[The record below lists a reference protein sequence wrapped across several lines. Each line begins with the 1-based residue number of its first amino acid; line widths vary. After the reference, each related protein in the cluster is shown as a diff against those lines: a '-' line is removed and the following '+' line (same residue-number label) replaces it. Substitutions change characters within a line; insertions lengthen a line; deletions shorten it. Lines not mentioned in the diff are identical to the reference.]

1 VIDRARLSLAA
12 AALAAL
18 LVVPGA
24 RPVDAQLPD
33 LASRCVA
40 AGTGDAFNCQR
51 YALGARLAHAGLGLA
66 LTGGNAF
73 QGSTST
79 LGRRFGATPRVALS
93 VRGAM
98 TRFPTIGSV
107 GGGVSGEWT
116 VSPSIHGQVTVGVFD
131 GVQPGPTVGGLF
143 SIDLIGTA
151 GVAFLPDTRGFEGHM
166 SGFGYGVRLGVIRE
180 SFTLPGIT
188 LSATRT
194 HGGSMDF
201 QGGDYGVA
209 FDGVLTTSLR
219 GVVGKELMIGGVLA
233 GVGWDRYSSDGQLDY
248 SGPVIGFPP
257 PPTSLDGF
265 DSSRL
270 LFFGGWSKTF
280 LIMQISAE
288 VGWARGFDDETPL
301 VVFDSGA
308 ASWFGSLALRLTL

>member
-1 VIDRARLSLAA
+1 MTDRARLPLAA

-18 LVVPGA
+18 LTVPAA

-40 AGTGDAFNCQR
+40 AGTGDASSCQQ
-51 YALGARLAHAGLGLA
+51 YALGARLAQAGLGLA

-79 LGRRFGATPRVALS
+79 LGRRFGTTPRIALS
-93 VRGAM
+93 VRGAL
-98 TRFPTIGSV
+98 TRFPVIGSTLGEV
-107 GGGVSGEWT
+107 DGEWT

-151 GVAFLPDTRGFEGHM
+151 GVAFLPDTRGFDGHV

-188 LSATRT
+188 VSAKRT
-194 HGGSMDF
+194 HGGSADF
-201 QGGDYGVA
+201 GSADFGVA
-209 FDGVLTTSLR
+209 FDGVVTTSVR
-219 GVVGKELMIGGVLA
+219 GVVGKELMVGGLLA
-233 GVGWDRYSSDGQLDY
+233 GAGWDRYSSDG
-248 SGPVIGFPP
+248 SIEAVGPVSTMP

-288 VGWARGFDDETPL
+288 VGWARGFGDETPL

-308 ASWFGSLALRLTL
+308 ATWFGGLALRLTL